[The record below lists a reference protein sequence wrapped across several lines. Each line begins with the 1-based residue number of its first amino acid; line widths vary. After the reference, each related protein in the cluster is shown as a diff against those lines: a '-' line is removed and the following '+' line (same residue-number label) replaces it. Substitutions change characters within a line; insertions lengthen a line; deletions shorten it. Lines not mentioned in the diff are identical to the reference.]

1 MSMRTTRSDDNDPM
15 VEMNVT
21 PLVDVML
28 VLLVIFIVTAPL
40 IVPQAITIDLP
51 QTGLAQPQESAA
63 KNTLLMQRDGGMF
76 YNTQMVS
83 DEQLAAQL
91 RADKAKGPF
100 RLQIHA
106 DEAIPYGRI
115 AAVMALA
122 QSAGISNLSF
132 VTIFGD
138 KPQ

>member
-1 MSMRTTRSDDNDPM
+1 MSMRTSRSDDNDPM

-40 IVPQAITIDLP
+40 IVPQAIAIDLP

-83 DEQLAAQL
+83 EEQLAAQL
-91 RADKAKGPF
+91 RADKAKGPLQ
-100 RLQIHA
+100 LQIHA

-115 AAVMALA
+115 AAVMALV

-138 KPQ
+138 KSQ

>member
-91 RADKAKGPF
+91 RADKVKGPF
-100 RLQIHA
+100 QLQIHA

>member
-100 RLQIHA
+100 QLQIHA

>member
-1 MSMRTTRSDDNDPM
+1 MSMRTSRSDDNDPM

-40 IVPQAITIDLP
+40 IVPQVITIDLP

-83 DEQLAAQL
+83 EEQLAAQL
-91 RADKAKGPF
+91 RADKAKGPLQ
-100 RLQIHA
+100 LQIHA

-115 AAVMALA
+115 AAVMALV

-132 VTIFGD
+132 ITILGD